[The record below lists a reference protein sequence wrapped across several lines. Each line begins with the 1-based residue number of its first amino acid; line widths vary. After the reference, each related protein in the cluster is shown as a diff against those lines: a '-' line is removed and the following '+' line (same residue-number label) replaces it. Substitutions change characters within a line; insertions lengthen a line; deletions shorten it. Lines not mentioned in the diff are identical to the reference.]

1 MNEKNRMKMTN
12 EHKLV
17 VDPDSFDEGAHK
29 LEVNERALAAGGA
42 Q

>member
-17 VDPDSFDEGAHK
+17 VDPDSFDEGTHG
-29 LEVNERALAAGGA
+29 LEVNEPALAPEDA